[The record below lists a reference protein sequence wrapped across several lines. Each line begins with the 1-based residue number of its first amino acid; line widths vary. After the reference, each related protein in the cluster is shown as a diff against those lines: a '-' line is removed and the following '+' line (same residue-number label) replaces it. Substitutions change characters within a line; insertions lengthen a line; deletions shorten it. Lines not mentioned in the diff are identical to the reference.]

1 MLTFFFLAG
10 KTAGSEIWEKALSAD
25 GAFLVGKMCRAA
37 EVAEQRTGDVQ
48 RETENNVLCSGCIVM
63 RLCCAVAVLCGG
75 CFMMRANEA
84 GRYFRLTGRGVA
96 VIFPVV

>member
-48 RETENNVLCSGCIVM
+48 RETENNVLCSGCTVQ
-63 RLCCAVAVLCGG
+63 RLYCDAVVLCGG
-75 CFMMRANEA
+75 CFVRRLFYDA
-84 GRYFRLTGRGVA
+84 GK
-96 VIFPVV
+96 

>member
-1 MLTFFFLAG
+1 MAG

-25 GAFLVGKMCRAA
+25 GAFFVGKMCRVA
-37 EVAEQRTGDVQ
+37 EAAEQRTGDMQ
-48 RETENNVLCSGCIVM
+48 RETENNVLCS
-63 RLCCAVAVLCGG
+63 G

-84 GRYFRLTGRGVA
+84 GRYFRLTGWGVA